1 MVDATGT
8 SVLGGTVVA
17 DDGSGR
23 PVRRAVVTVSGA
35 SLPGRMLLSDDDGHF
50 VFTGLPAGS
59 YSVVVRKPGWLIGH
73 HGARESWKGPGTPV
87 ALGDGERRT
96 DLELRLAPGAVVT
109 GRLLDPFGRP
119 QAGANVLV
127 FERRRYGGRDTFVMA
142 GDVVYSWTQTT
153 DDRGVFRIFGLPPG
167 DFIVGANV
175 VAGVTA
181 ARAMAS
187 PEALRWAEQARRAG
201 LTGSSPPPA
210 PGPTVAYTP
219 VFHPGVTD
227 IAGAPILTL
236 GVGEER
242 SGVDFQ
248 LQLVPSVAVRGRL
261 TMPDGRPAAGVPLL
275 MTSPEGSTISGL
287 AVLQNMSRDRARS
300 GRDGRFAFQSVTPGD
315 YLVIARGTTEPQAPL
330 WADEPVSVG
339 SQDVEGLEV
348 RMQPGRTISG
358 RLVFSGTVL
367 EPPEDLKQVT
377 LGVAEVEQGG
387 MSVRVPAVRA
397 SADGTFEI
405 TGLAPGRYVLT
416 AELPSAAG
424 RDGASWLAH
433 RAEMDGGN
441 LLDVPFEVRPSD
453 DLDGV
458 VVEFSDRPAEL
469 SGQVTDGQ
477 GRPVP
482 GLTMVLFG
490 TDPAAWAAPVSE
502 RSRRTSPLDSNG
514 RFRMSSLPPGDYY
527 LAALAEVAGADLADP
542 AYLEQVAASAIRITL
557 ALGERKVQDFQLG
570 GIERQQRDDAPVVA
584 RESDERTR
592 IEGESG
598 HLPTAGVSFAAED
611 PARDRPRAVRRR

>member
-1 MVDATGT
+1 MA
-8 SVLGGTVVA
+8 
-17 DDGSGR
+17 
-23 PVRRAVVTVSGA
+23 GA
-35 SLPGRMLLSDDDGHF
+35 S
-50 VFTGLPAGS
+50 
-59 YSVVVRKPGWLIGH
+59 I
-73 HGARESWKGPGTPV
+73 
-87 ALGDGERRT
+87 
-96 DLELRLAPGAVVT
+96 
-109 GRLLDPFGRP
+109 
-119 QAGANVLV
+119 
-127 FERRRYGGRDTFVMA
+127 
-142 GDVVYSWTQTT
+142 
-153 DDRGVFRIFGLPPG
+153 I
-167 DFIVGANV
+167 
-175 VAGVTA
+175 
-181 ARAMAS
+181 
-187 PEALRWAEQARRAG
+187 
-201 LTGSSPPPA
+201 
-210 PGPTVAYTP
+210 
-219 VFHPGVTD
+219 
-227 IAGAPILTL
+227 TL

-248 LQLVPSVAVRGRL
+248 LQLVPSIAVRGTL

-287 AVLQNMSRDRARS
+287 AMLQNISRDRARS
-300 GRDGRFAFQSVTPGD
+300 DRDGRFAFQSVTPGD
-315 YLVIARGTTEPQAPL
+315 YLIVARGTTEPQAPF

-358 RLVFSGTVL
+358 RLAFSGTVL
-367 EPPEDLKQVT
+367 EPPDDLERVT
-377 LGVAEVEQGG
+377 LGVAAVEQGG
-387 MSVRVPAVRA
+387 MSVRVPTVRA

-416 AELPSAAG
+416 AEMPGAAG

-433 RAEMDGGN
+433 RAEMDGRN

-453 DLDGV
+453 DLDGI

-490 TDPAAWAAPVSE
+490 ADPAGWAAPVSE

-527 LAALAEVAGADLADP
+527 LAALAEVARADLADP

-570 GIERQQRDDAPVVA
+570 G
-584 RESDERTR
+584 
-592 IEGESG
+592 G
-598 HLPTAGVSFAAED
+598 
-611 PARDRPRAVRRR
+611 